1 MRVSNLKIGQILI
14 NDGYITEEQLQEVLQ
29 KQKEE
34 ENKGK
39 RIADLLIEEKY
50 VTEQQVCK
58 ALEKQLLIP
67 YVDLDDL
74 KLPEDVGSLIP
85 EEMATNNQVV
95 PIEKEGR
102 FLTIAIADPLNYQGI
117 KDISIATKMKI
128 RPVIAEKSKIESKLR
143 ELYAAKKAID
153 DAKEFLESKGGA
165 KTQAQIE
172 AEEAAKSASGDDQ
185 PIIRFVN
192 NMIEEAI
199 RTKTSDIHIEPMEKC
214 LRIRFRIDGHLQNY
228 METAAELI
236 PSVTSRIKFIGNMNI
251 AEKRIPQDGRI
262 NYRVGGKEIDFRID
276 GHLQIYMETAAELI
290 PSVTSRIKFIGN
302 MNIAEKRI
310 PQDGR
315 INYRVGGKEIDF
327 RISVLPSLFGEK
339 IVMRITTSLGMELK
353 KENIGFLPEN
363 LKKFDHLVK
372 SNRGIILVTG
382 ATGSGK
388 STTLYTALHEVM
400 AEDINIITV
409 EDPVEMICPGITQ
422 VQTNDKAGLIITV
435 EDPVEMICPG
445 ITQVQTNE
453 KAGLTFAA
461 ALRSILRQDPDI
473 IMLGEIRDGE
483 TAGIAVQAA
492 ITGHLVLS
500 TLHTYDAP
508 SSVARLVDM
517 GIEPYMVSSALLGII
532 AQKLARRLCTECK
545 EAYSPDQNER
555 ISLNIPQNEQI
566 TLYRKC
572 GCDRCNKKGYRGRI
586 AVHEVMMLT
595 TTLKRAITEGKSTD
609 ELRDLAIAEG
619 MIPMKENVRRDVL
632 AGLTSYE
639 EFIDMTISND

>member
-1 MRVSNLKIGQILI
+1 MRASNLRIGQILI
-14 NDGYITEEQLQEVLQ
+14 NSGDITEEQLDDVLI
-29 KQKEE
+29 KQKTSGG
-34 ENKGK
+34 GK
-39 RIADLLIEEKY
+39 RVADILIEEGI

-58 ALEKQLLIP
+58 ALEKQLFIP
-67 YVDLDDL
+67 YVDLDTINISEEL
-74 KLPEDVGSLIP
+74 GGIIPEDL
-85 EEMATNNQVV
+85 ATQHMVV
-95 PIEKEGR
+95 PIEQEGR
-102 FLTIAIADPLNYQGI
+102 FLTVAIADPLNYQGL

-128 RPVIAEKSKIESKLR
+128 KPVIGEASKITGKLR
-143 ELYAAKKAID
+143 ELYAAQKAID
-153 DAKEFLESKGGA
+153 DAKEFLESKGG
-165 KTQAQIE
+165 KSKAQIE
-172 AEEAAKSASGDDQ
+172 AEEAAQQDASANDQ

-199 RTKTSDIHIEPMEKC
+199 FTKTSDIHIEPMEKC
-214 LRIRFRIDGHLQNY
+214 LRIRFRIDGKLTTY
-228 METAAELI
+228 METAPELI

-262 NYRVGGKEIDFRID
+262 KYHVGGKD
-276 GHLQIYMETAAELI
+276 
-290 PSVTSRIKFIGN
+290 
-302 MNIAEKRI
+302 
-310 PQDGR
+310 
-315 INYRVGGKEIDF
+315 IDF
-327 RISVLPSLFGEK
+327 RISVLPSIFGEK

-363 LKKFDHLVK
+363 LKKFEHLVK

-400 AEDINIITV
+400 GEDINIITV
-409 EDPVEMICPGITQ
+409 EDPVEQIQ
-422 VQTNDKAGLIITV
+422 
-435 EDPVEMICPG
+435 PG

-473 IMLGEIRDGE
+473 IMIGEIRDGE

-532 AQKLARRLCTECK
+532 AQKLARRLCVSCK
-545 EAYSPDQNER
+545 EAYVPDENER
-555 ISLNIPQNEQI
+555 IGLRLDPNEEI
-566 TLYRKC
+566 TLYRAC
-572 GCDRCNKKGYRGRI
+572 GCDKCSKKGYKGRI
-586 AVHEVMMLT
+586 AVHEVMLLT
-595 TTLKRAITEGKSTD
+595 TALKRAITAGKSTD
-609 ELRDLAIAEG
+609 EVRDIAIEEG
-619 MIPMKENVRRDVL
+619 MIPMKENVRIDVL
-632 AGLTSYE
+632 KGLTSYE
-639 EFIDMTISND
+639 EFIEMTISND

>member
-1 MRVSNLKIGQILI
+1 MRASNLRIGQILI
-14 NDGYITEEQLQEVLQ
+14 NSGDITEDQLDEVLI
-29 KQKEE
+29 KQKTTSG
-34 ENKGK
+34 GK
-39 RIADLLIEEKY
+39 RVADILIEDGI

-58 ALEKQLLIP
+58 ALEKQLFIP
-67 YVDLDDL
+67 YIDLDSVTISEEL
-74 KLPEDVGSLIP
+74 GGVIPEDLAQQH
-85 EEMATNNQVV
+85 MVV
-95 PIEKEGR
+95 PIEQEGR
-102 FLTIAIADPLNYQGI
+102 FLTVAIADPLNYQGL

-128 RPVIAEKSKIESKLR
+128 KPVIGEPTKITGKLR
-143 ELYAAKKAID
+143 ELYAAQKAID
-153 DAKEFLESKGGA
+153 DAKEFLESKGG
-165 KTQAQIE
+165 KSKAQIE
-172 AEEAAKSASGDDQ
+172 AEEAAAKDASANDQ

-199 RTKTSDIHIEPMEKC
+199 FSKTSDIHIEPMETC
-214 LRIRFRIDGHLQNY
+214 LRIRFRIDGKLQTY
-228 METAAELI
+228 METAPELI

-262 NYRVGGKEIDFRID
+262 NYRVGGKD
-276 GHLQIYMETAAELI
+276 
-290 PSVTSRIKFIGN
+290 
-302 MNIAEKRI
+302 
-310 PQDGR
+310 
-315 INYRVGGKEIDF
+315 IDF
-327 RISVLPSLFGEK
+327 RISVLPSMFGEK

-363 LKKFDHLVK
+363 LEKFNHLVK

-400 AEDINIITV
+400 GEDINIITV
-409 EDPVEMICPGITQ
+409 EDPVEQIQPGITQ
-422 VQTNDKAGLIITV
+422 VQTND
-435 EDPVEMICPG
+435 
-445 ITQVQTNE
+445 

-532 AQKLARRLCTECK
+532 AQKLARRLCVNCK
-545 EAYSPDQNER
+545 EAYNPDENER
-555 ISLNIPQNEQI
+555 IGLNLDPNEEI

-572 GCDRCNKKGYRGRI
+572 GCEKCNKKGYKGRI
-586 AVHEVMMLT
+586 AVHEVMLLT
-595 TTLKRAITEGKSTD
+595 TTLKRAITSGVSTD
-609 ELRDLAIAEG
+609 ELRDLAVEEG
-619 MIPMKENVRRDVL
+619 MIPMKENVRIDVL
-632 AGLTSYE
+632 KGLTSYE
-639 EFIDMTISND
+639 EYIEMTISND

>member
-1 MRVSNLKIGQILI
+1 MRASNLRIGQILI
-14 NDGYITEEQLQEVLQ
+14 NSGDITEEQLDDVLI
-29 KQKEE
+29 KQKTT
-34 ENKGK
+34 NGGK
-39 RIADLLIEEKY
+39 RVADILIEDGI

-58 ALEKQLLIP
+58 ALEKQLFIP
-67 YVDLDDL
+67 YIDLDSVSIAEEL
-74 KLPEDVGSLIP
+74 GGIIPEDLAQQH
-85 EEMATNNQVV
+85 MVV
-95 PIEKEGR
+95 PIEQEGR
-102 FLTIAIADPLNYQGI
+102 FLTVAIADPLNYQGL

-128 RPVIAEKSKIESKLR
+128 KPVIGEPTKITGKLR
-143 ELYAAKKAID
+143 ELYAAQKAID
-153 DAKEFLESKGGA
+153 DAKEFLESKGG
-165 KTQAQIE
+165 KSKAQIE
-172 AEEAAKSASGDDQ
+172 AEEAAAQDASANDQ

-199 RTKTSDIHIEPMEKC
+199 FTKTSDIHIETMEKF
-214 LRIRFRIDGHLQNY
+214 LRIRFRIDCKLQTY
-228 METAAELI
+228 METAPELI

-262 NYRVGGKEIDFRID
+262 NYRVGGKD
-276 GHLQIYMETAAELI
+276 
-290 PSVTSRIKFIGN
+290 
-302 MNIAEKRI
+302 
-310 PQDGR
+310 
-315 INYRVGGKEIDF
+315 IDF
-327 RISVLPSLFGEK
+327 RISVLPSMFGEK

-363 LKKFDHLVK
+363 LEKFNHLVK

-400 AEDINIITV
+400 GEDINIITV
-409 EDPVEMICPGITQ
+409 EDPVEQIQPGITQ
-422 VQTNDKAGLIITV
+422 VQTND
-435 EDPVEMICPG
+435 
-445 ITQVQTNE
+445 

-532 AQKLARRLCTECK
+532 AQKLARRLCLNCK
-545 EAYSPDQNER
+545 EAYNPDENER
-555 ISLNIPQNEQI
+555 IGLDLDPNEEI

-572 GCDRCNKKGYRGRI
+572 GCEKCNKSGYKGRI
-586 AVHEVMMLT
+586 AVHEVMLLT
-595 TTLKRAITEGKSTD
+595 TTLKRAITSGMSTD
-609 ELRDLAIAEG
+609 ELRDLAVEEG
-619 MIPMKENVRRDVL
+619 MIPMKENVRIDVL
-632 AGLTSYE
+632 KGLTSYE
-639 EFIDMTISND
+639 EFIEMTISND

>member
-1 MRVSNLKIGQILI
+1 MKAGNLKIGQILI
-14 NDGYITEEQLQEVLQ
+14 NSGDITEEQLDEVLR
-29 KQKEE
+29 KQKESG
-34 ENKGK
+34 NKK
-39 RIADLLIEEKY
+39 RIADLLIEDKI

-58 ALEKQLLIP
+58 ALEKQLFMP
-67 YVDLDDL
+67 YVDLDTIQ
-74 KLPEDVGSLIP
+74 IP
-85 EEMATNNQVV
+85 EELATAVPEELAQKNMVV
-95 PIEKEGR
+95 PIEQDGR
-102 FLTIAIADPLNYQGI
+102 FLTVAIGDPLNYNGL
-117 KDISIATKMKI
+117 KDLSIATKMKI
-128 RPVIAEKSKIESKLR
+128 VPVIAEPSKIAGKLR
-143 ELYAAKKAID
+143 EMYAAQKAID
-153 DAKEFLESKGGA
+153 DAKEFLESKGGG
-165 KTQAQIE
+165 KTKAQQE
-172 AEEAAKSASGDDQ
+172 AEAAAADANANDQ

-192 NMIEEAI
+192 AMIEEAI
-199 RTKTSDIHIEPMEKC
+199 FSKCSDIHIEPMEKC
-214 LRIRFRIDGHLQNY
+214 LRIRFRIDGKLQIY
-228 METAAELI
+228 METSPELI

-262 NYRVGGKEIDFRID
+262 NYRVGGKD
-276 GHLQIYMETAAELI
+276 
-290 PSVTSRIKFIGN
+290 
-302 MNIAEKRI
+302 
-310 PQDGR
+310 
-315 INYRVGGKEIDF
+315 IDF
-327 RISVLPSLFGEK
+327 RISVLPSVYGEK

-363 LKKFDHLVK
+363 LEKFNHLVR

-388 STTLYTALHEVM
+388 STTLYTALNEVKS
-400 AEDINIITV
+400 EDINIITV
-409 EDPVEMICPGITQ
+409 EDPVEML
-422 VQTNDKAGLIITV
+422 QT
-435 EDPVEMICPG
+435 G

-473 IMLGEIRDGE
+473 IMIGEIRDGE

-532 AQKLARRLCTECK
+532 AQKLARRLCVDCK
-545 EAYSPDQNER
+545 EAYSPDLNER
-555 ISLNIPQNEQI
+555 MALNIDPDEQI

-572 GCDRCNKKGYRGRI
+572 GCEKCNKKGYKGRI

-609 ELRDLAIAEG
+609 EVRELAVKEG
-619 MIPMKENVRRDVL
+619 MIPMKENVRIDVL
-632 AGLTSYE
+632 KGLTSFE
-639 EFIDMTISND
+639 EYIDMTINND

>member
-1 MRVSNLKIGQILI
+1 MKAGNLRIGQILI
-14 NDGYITEEQLQEVLQ
+14 NSGAITDEQLDAVLE
-29 KQKEE
+29 KQKTT
-34 ENKGK
+34 KK
-39 RIADLLIEEKY
+39 RVADILIEDGI

-58 ALEKQLLIP
+58 ALEQQLFIP
-67 YVDLDDL
+67 YMDLDQIQ
-74 KLPEDVGSLIP
+74 IP
-85 EEMATNNQVV
+85 EELGGIIPEDMANKHMVI
-95 PIEKEGR
+95 PIEQEGR
-102 FLTIAIADPLNYQGI
+102 FLTVAIADPLNYQGL

-128 RPVIAEKSKIESKLR
+128 KPVIGEASKISVKLR
-143 ELYAAKKAID
+143 EMYAAQKAID
-153 DAKEFLESKGGA
+153 DAKEFLESKGG
-165 KTQAQIE
+165 KTKAQIE
-172 AEEAAKSASGDDQ
+172 AEEAAQNDASANDQ

-199 RTKTSDIHIEPMEKC
+199 FTKTSDIHIEPMEKC
-214 LRIRFRIDGHLQNY
+214 LRIRFRIDGKLQTY
-228 METAAELI
+228 METAPELI

-262 NYRVGGKEIDFRID
+262 NYRVGGKD
-276 GHLQIYMETAAELI
+276 
-290 PSVTSRIKFIGN
+290 
-302 MNIAEKRI
+302 
-310 PQDGR
+310 
-315 INYRVGGKEIDF
+315 IDF

-363 LKKFDHLVK
+363 LEKFNHLVK
-372 SNRGIILVTG
+372 SHRGIILVTG

-400 AEDINIITV
+400 GEDINIITV
-409 EDPVEMICPGITQ
+409 EDPVEQIQ
-422 VQTNDKAGLIITV
+422 
-435 EDPVEMICPG
+435 PG

-508 SSVARLVDM
+508 SSVARLIDM
-517 GIEPYMVSSALLGII
+517 GIEGYMVSSALLGII
-532 AQKLARRLCTECK
+532 AQKLARRLCVSCK
-545 EAYSPDQNER
+545 ERYEPDDNEK
-555 ISLNIPQNEQI
+555 IGLMIKPGDEY
-566 TLYRKC
+566 TLYRPV
-572 GCDRCNKKGYRGRI
+572 GCEKCNKKGYKGRI

-595 TTLKRAITEGKSTD
+595 TGLKRAITDGVSTD

-619 MIPMKENVRRDVL
+619 MIPMKENVRIDVL
-632 AGLTSYE
+632 KGLTSYE
-639 EFIDMTISND
+639 EYIDMTISND

>member
-14 NDGYITEEQLQEVLQ
+14 NSGDITEEQLAEVLQ

-34 ENKGK
+34 QNKGK
-39 RIADLLIEEKY
+39 RVADLLIEDKI

-58 ALEKQLLIP
+58 ALEKQLFIP
-67 YVDLDDL
+67 YVDLDEVT
-74 KLPEDVGSLIP
+74 LPEDVSSLIP
-85 EEMATNNQVV
+85 EEMAQTHMVI
-95 PIEKEGR
+95 PIEQEGR
-102 FLTIAIADPLNYQGI
+102 FLTVAIGDPLNYQGL
-117 KDISIATKMKI
+117 KDISIAAKMKI
-128 RPVIAEKSKIESKLR
+128 RPVIAEPSKIAGKLR
-143 ELYAAKKAID
+143 ELYAAQKAID
-153 DAKEFLESKGGA
+153 DAKEFLESKGG
-165 KTQAQIE
+165 KSQAQLE
-172 AEEAAKSASGDDQ
+172 AEEAAKDSNANDQ

-192 NMIEEAI
+192 TMIEEAI
-199 RTKTSDIHIEPMEKC
+199 FSKTSDIHIEPMEKC
-214 LRIRFRIDGHLQNY
+214 LRIRFRIDGHLQTY
-228 METAAELI
+228 METS
-236 PSVTSRIKFIGNMNI
+236 P
-251 AEKRIPQDGRI
+251 
-262 NYRVGGKEIDFRID
+262 
-276 GHLQIYMETAAELI
+276 ELI

-422 VQTNDKAGLIITV
+422 VQTN
-435 EDPVEMICPG
+435 
-445 ITQVQTNE
+445 E

-532 AQKLARRLCTECK
+532 AQKLARRLCVECK

-555 ISLNIPQNEQI
+555 IALELDPNEEI

-572 GCDRCNKKGYRGRI
+572 GCDRCNKKGYKGRI

-609 ELRDLAIAEG
+609 DLREQAIAEG
-619 MIPMKENVRRDVL
+619 MIPMKENVRRDVI

>member
-1 MRVSNLKIGQILI
+1 MRANNLRIGQILI
-14 NDGYITEEQLQEVLQ
+14 NSGDITEEQLDEVLL
-29 KQKEE
+29 KQKTS
-34 ENKGK
+34 KK
-39 RIADLLIEEKY
+39 RVADILIEDGI

-58 ALEKQLLIP
+58 ALEKQLFIP
-67 YVDLDDL
+67 YVDLDTIAI
-74 KLPEDVGSLIP
+74 PEDVVGIIP
-85 EEMATNNQVV
+85 EDLAQQHMVI
-95 PIEKEGR
+95 PIELEGR
-102 FLTIAIADPLNYQGI
+102 FLTVAIADPLNYQGL

-128 RPVIAEKSKIESKLR
+128 KPVIGEASKISIKLR
-143 ELYAAKKAID
+143 ELYAAQKAID
-153 DAKEFLESKGGA
+153 DAKEFLESKGG
-165 KTQAQIE
+165 KSKAQIE
-172 AEEAAKSASGDDQ
+172 AEEAAAQDASANDQ

-199 RTKTSDIHIEPMEKC
+199 FTKTSDIHIEPMEKC
-214 LRIRFRIDGHLQNY
+214 LRIRFRVDGKLTTY
-228 METAAELI
+228 METAPELI

-262 NYRVGGKEIDFRID
+262 NYRVAGKD
-276 GHLQIYMETAAELI
+276 
-290 PSVTSRIKFIGN
+290 
-302 MNIAEKRI
+302 
-310 PQDGR
+310 
-315 INYRVGGKEIDF
+315 IDF

-363 LKKFDHLVK
+363 LEKFNHLVK
-372 SNRGIILVTG
+372 SHRGIILVTG

-400 AEDINIITV
+400 GEDINIITV
-409 EDPVEMICPGITQ
+409 EDPVEQIQPGITQ
-422 VQTNDKAGLIITV
+422 VQV
-435 EDPVEMICPG
+435 
-445 ITQVQTNE
+445 NE

-508 SSVARLVDM
+508 SSVARLIDM
-517 GIEPYMVSSALLGII
+517 GIEGYMVSSALLGII
-532 AQKLARRLCTECK
+532 AQKLARRLCTSCK
-545 EAYSPDQNER
+545 EAYEPDENER
-555 ISLNIPQNEQI
+555 IGLSIPKDEKI
-566 TLYRKC
+566 TLYRPR
-572 GCDRCNKKGYRGRI
+572 GCDKCNKKGYKGRI

-609 ELRDLAIAEG
+609 DLRDMAIAEG
-619 MIPMKENVRRDVL
+619 MIPMKENVRIDVL
-632 AGLTSYE
+632 KGLTSYE

>member
-1 MRVSNLKIGQILI
+1 MRASNLRIGQILI
-14 NDGYITEEQLQEVLQ
+14 NSGDITEEQLDDVLI
-29 KQKEE
+29 KQKTT
-34 ENKGK
+34 NGGK
-39 RIADLLIEEKY
+39 RVADILIEDGI

-58 ALEKQLLIP
+58 ALEKQLFIP
-67 YVDLDDL
+67 YIDLDSVSIAEEL
-74 KLPEDVGSLIP
+74 GGIIPEDLAQQH
-85 EEMATNNQVV
+85 MVV
-95 PIEKEGR
+95 PIEQEGR
-102 FLTIAIADPLNYQGI
+102 FLTVAIADPLNYQGL

-128 RPVIAEKSKIESKLR
+128 KPVIGEPTKITGKLR
-143 ELYAAKKAID
+143 ELYAAQKAID
-153 DAKEFLESKGGA
+153 DAKEFLESKGG
-165 KTQAQIE
+165 KSKAQIE
-172 AEEAAKSASGDDQ
+172 AEEAAAQDASANDQ

-199 RTKTSDIHIEPMEKC
+199 FTKTSDIHIEPMEKC
-214 LRIRFRIDGHLQNY
+214 LRIRFRIDGKLQTY
-228 METAAELI
+228 METAPELI

-262 NYRVGGKEIDFRID
+262 NYRVGGKD
-276 GHLQIYMETAAELI
+276 
-290 PSVTSRIKFIGN
+290 
-302 MNIAEKRI
+302 
-310 PQDGR
+310 
-315 INYRVGGKEIDF
+315 IDF
-327 RISVLPSLFGEK
+327 RISVLPSMFGEK

-363 LKKFDHLVK
+363 LEKFNHLVK

-400 AEDINIITV
+400 GEDINIITV
-409 EDPVEMICPGITQ
+409 EDPVEQIQPGITQ
-422 VQTNDKAGLIITV
+422 VQTND
-435 EDPVEMICPG
+435 
-445 ITQVQTNE
+445 

-532 AQKLARRLCTECK
+532 AQKLARRLCLNCK
-545 EAYSPDQNER
+545 EAYNPDENER
-555 ISLNIPQNEQI
+555 IGLDLDPNEEI

-572 GCDRCNKKGYRGRI
+572 GCEKCNKSGYKGRI
-586 AVHEVMMLT
+586 AVHEVMLLT
-595 TTLKRAITEGKSTD
+595 TTLKRAITSGMSTD
-609 ELRDLAIAEG
+609 ELRDLAVEEG
-619 MIPMKENVRRDVL
+619 MIPMKENVRIDVL
-632 AGLTSYE
+632 KGLTSYE
-639 EFIDMTISND
+639 EFIEMTISND

>member
-1 MRVSNLKIGQILI
+1 MKAGNLKIGQILI
-14 NDGYITEEQLQEVLQ
+14 NSGDITEEQLEEVLR
-29 KQKEE
+29 KQKESG
-34 ENKGK
+34 NKK
-39 RIADLLIEEKY
+39 RVADLLIEDKI

-58 ALEKQLLIP
+58 ALEKQLFMP
-67 YVDLDDL
+67 YVDLDTIQ
-74 KLPEDVGSLIP
+74 IP
-85 EEMATNNQVV
+85 EELSSAVPEELAQKNMVV
-95 PIEKEGR
+95 PIEQDGR
-102 FLTIAIADPLNYQGI
+102 FLTVAIGDPLNYNGL
-117 KDISIATKMKI
+117 KDLSIATKMKI
-128 RPVIAEKSKIESKLR
+128 VPVIAEPSKIAGKLR
-143 ELYAAKKAID
+143 EMYAAQKAID
-153 DAKEFLESKGGA
+153 DAKEFLESKGGG
-165 KTQAQIE
+165 KTKAQQE
-172 AEEAAKSASGDDQ
+172 AEAAAADSNANDQ

-192 NMIEEAI
+192 AMIEEAI
-199 RTKTSDIHIEPMEKC
+199 FSKCSDIHIEPMEKC
-214 LRIRFRIDGHLQNY
+214 LRIRFRIDGKLQIY
-228 METAAELI
+228 METSPELI

-262 NYRVGGKEIDFRID
+262 NYRVGGKD
-276 GHLQIYMETAAELI
+276 
-290 PSVTSRIKFIGN
+290 
-302 MNIAEKRI
+302 
-310 PQDGR
+310 
-315 INYRVGGKEIDF
+315 IDF
-327 RISVLPSLFGEK
+327 RISVLPSVYGEK

-363 LKKFDHLVK
+363 LEKFNHLVK

-388 STTLYTALHEVM
+388 STTLYTALNEVKS
-400 AEDINIITV
+400 EDINIITV
-409 EDPVEMICPGITQ
+409 EDPVEML
-422 VQTNDKAGLIITV
+422 QT
-435 EDPVEMICPG
+435 G

-473 IMLGEIRDGE
+473 IMIGEIRDGE

-532 AQKLARRLCTECK
+532 AQKLARRLCVDCK
-545 EAYSPDQNER
+545 EAYSPDLNER
-555 ISLNIPQNEQI
+555 IALNIDPNENV

-572 GCDRCNKKGYRGRI
+572 GCEKCNKKGYKGRI

-609 ELRDLAIAEG
+609 EVRELAVKEG
-619 MIPMKENVRRDVL
+619 MIPMKENVRIDVL
-632 AGLTSYE
+632 KGLTSYE
-639 EFIDMTISND
+639 EYIDMTINND